1 VKRDAAP
8 TRTTYITATTT
19 IIGYQQFASLANK
32 LVKFLIEKILENFEH
47 FSFRLS
53 LEVRR

>member
-1 VKRDAAP
+1 MENKIADDLKNERERRDAEP

-32 LVKFLIEKILENFEH
+32 LVKCLIEKI
-47 FSFRLS
+47 
-53 LEVRR
+53 